1 MSIAEATIQ
10 ELMSKM
16 TLEEKIALTIGK
28 DFWSTNGVERLGIAP
43 IALND
48 GPHGVR
54 KPAASTE
61 IGLGSSFAATCFP
74 TANTL
79 ACSWDTALVEEVG
92 EALGEECLAL
102 DVQVLLGPGV
112 NIKRTPLGGRCFEYY
127 SEDPVLAG
135 ELGSAFVDGVQSKGI
150 GTSLKHYACNNQE
163 FERMSIDVEIDQ
175 RTLREIYLT
184 AFERVVR
191 KARPW
196 TVMCAYNKVNGTYA
210 SEHPQLLRDILK
222 KEWDFEGVLVSDWGA
237 VNVKEKA
244 LEAGLDLQMP
254 GYTGNHTAKMAQLV
268 RAWTTFGKCYR

>member
-28 DFWSTNGVERLGIAP
+28 DFWSTNGVERLGIVP

-79 ACSWDTALVEEVG
+79 ACSWDTTLVEEVG

-135 ELGSAFVDGVQSKGI
+135 ELGSAFVNGVQSKGI

-163 FERMSIDVEIDQ
+163 FERMSINVEIDQ

-196 TVMCAYNKVNGTYA
+196 TVMCAYNKVNGIYA
-210 SEHPQLLRDILK
+210 SEHPQLLHDILK
-222 KEWDFEGVLVSDWGA
+222 KEW
-237 VNVKEKA
+237 
-244 LEAGLDLQMP
+244 
-254 GYTGNHTAKMAQLV
+254 
-268 RAWTTFGKCYR
+268 

>member
-1 MSIAEATIQ
+1 MSIAEVTIQ

-28 DFWSTNGVERLGIAP
+28 DFWSTNGIERLGIAP

-112 NIKRTPLGGRCFEYY
+112 NIKRTTLGRRYFDYY
-127 SEDPVLAG
+127 YKDTIFSV
-135 ELGSAFVDGVQSKGI
+135 
-150 GTSLKHYACNNQE
+150 
-163 FERMSIDVEIDQ
+163 
-175 RTLREIYLT
+175 
-184 AFERVVR
+184 
-191 KARPW
+191 
-196 TVMCAYNKVNGTYA
+196 
-210 SEHPQLLRDILK
+210 
-222 KEWDFEGVLVSDWGA
+222 
-237 VNVKEKA
+237 
-244 LEAGLDLQMP
+244 
-254 GYTGNHTAKMAQLV
+254 
-268 RAWTTFGKCYR
+268 